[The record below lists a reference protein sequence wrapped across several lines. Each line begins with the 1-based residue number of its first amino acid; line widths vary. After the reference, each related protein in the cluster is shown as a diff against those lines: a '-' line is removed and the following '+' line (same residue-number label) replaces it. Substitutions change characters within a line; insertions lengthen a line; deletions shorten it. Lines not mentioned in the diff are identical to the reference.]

1 MVVIRCTS
9 KLLNRLKVCPTP
21 EPTASTTRLGDW
33 YGNVVRVGR
42 KQFIL
47 AVSEATLLPVV
58 LEAAAGKEPFSA
70 RLAAAVRQVLAGIGV
85 APPVV
90 QAEIEAMATAIYAP
104 TASRRVLGSMNDFW
118 NLLDG
123 YWEPGADLTRV
134 ALRIAEAPCSPLGME
149 SPTRATLALLKA
161 AGRVSAND
169 S

>member
-9 KLLNRLKVCPTP
+9 KLLNRLKACPTP

-58 LEAAAGKEPFSA
+58 LEAAAGTEPFSA

-85 APPVV
+85 DPPVV

-123 YWEPGADLTRV
+123 YREPGADLTRV

>member
-1 MVVIRCTS
+1 MVVIRCTG
-9 KLLNRLKVCPTP
+9 KLLSRLKVGPTP
-21 EPTASTTRLGDW
+21 EPPASTTRLGDW
-33 YGNVVRVGR
+33 YGNVVSVGR

-58 LEAAAGKEPFSA
+58 LEAAAGTDPFPA
-70 RLAAAVRQVLAGIGV
+70 RLLAGVRKVLAGIG
-85 APPVV
+85 ADPPVV
-90 QAEIEAMATAIYAP
+90 QAEIEAMAAALYAP

-134 ALRIAEAPCSPLGME
+134 ALRITEAPCSPLGME
-149 SPTRATLALLKA
+149 SPRRATLALLRA